1 MPYICT
7 HLSFGQRVAEALG
20 QSLDTFGE
28 PYALGCFGPDVYFFD
43 RLPPTPFV
51 PHQKKHGNALHAQDC
66 RALFDALYAAS
77 DESTHAYLCGF
88 LTHIALDSTLHPY
101 IEAKH
106 RGIDHT
112 RFEGVIDSIVYAETK
127 DAIPYREILTR
138 RVNVDRIDALL
149 SDASESLCGVSISGA
164 YRRSAKKFRRLVP
177 FLFDPKGGRFRAIR
191 RVERLFKK
199 EGLLSAFLLAA
210 ERDDAE
216 DCMNLSRKEWASP
229 WEPDRVRTESVP
241 MLFSDAEALA
251 VSLIR
256 AFEANDGETLDRLL
270 SGRTMQKGV
279 LKE

>member
-20 QSLDTFGE
+20 QSLEALGE

-51 PHQKKHGNALHAQDC
+51 PHQKKHGNALHALDC
-66 RALFDALYAAS
+66 RVLFDALRAVS
-77 DESTHAYLCGF
+77 DDSTHAYLCGF

-127 DAIPYREILTR
+127 NAIPYREILTR
-138 RVNVDRIDALL
+138 RANVDRVDALL
-149 SDASESLCGVSISGA
+149 SDASGSLLDASVSGA
-164 YRRSAKKFRRLVP
+164 YRRSVKKFRRLIP

-199 EGLLSAFLLAA
+199 EGLLSAFLLAS
-210 ERDDAE
+210 ERE
-216 DCMNLSRKEWASP
+216 DCMNLSRREWASP

-241 MLFSDAEALA
+241 MLFDDAEALA

-256 AFEANDGETLDRLL
+256 AFEANDSETLNRLL
-270 SGRTMQKGV
+270 SGRTMQKGA
-279 LKE
+279 LQR